1 MRRPVALYISYDG
14 MLEPPGQSQVI
25 ACLECLAMDKK
36 WLVIARQ
43 QLEFLQ
49 PALKPSLQT
58 MPRFL
63 NMYAG

>member
-1 MRRPVALYISYDG
+1 MRRPVALYISYVG
-14 MLEPPGQSQVI
+14 MLEPLGQSQVI

-49 PALKPSLQT
+49 TALKSSLQT

-63 NMYAG
+63 NMSAA